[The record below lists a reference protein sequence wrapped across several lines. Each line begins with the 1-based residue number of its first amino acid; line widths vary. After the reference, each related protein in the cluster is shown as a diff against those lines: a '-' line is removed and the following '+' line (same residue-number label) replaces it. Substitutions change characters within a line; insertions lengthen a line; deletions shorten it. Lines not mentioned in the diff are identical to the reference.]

1 MSTFHGL
8 EMAKR
13 ALSAQQGGLYTTGH
27 NISNVNTEGYSRQR
41 VNFETGSPFPVPS
54 RVQPKIAGQIGT
66 GVNIGVVDRIRNKFL
81 DMQFRTENSR
91 LGYWETRQEALSR
104 MEELMNEPSDTGLS
118 KTMDKFWQALQDL
131 ADHPENDGARS
142 VVAERGLAMAETFNH
157 LSKSLESIQS
167 DLKEQIDQSETD
179 VNSLLEKINELNR
192 QIGKIEPHGMLAN
205 DLYDERDRLID
216 QLSEFVNVKVHR
228 TESSSSALANADGLV
243 SIELVDAS
251 GKSIGTDGTYL
262 IDMSNGIDDAVQEIS
277 ISPGKNEDGP
287 ITGFTIGGENVD
299 IDTFLSAPGSIGAL
313 VEAYGY
319 SEDGDPDGA
328 VIGDYPEMLAELN
341 KMAQQFANAFN
352 DQHISGVDA
361 NGNEGTAFFEAKDG
375 GDITAGNI
383 TVREDI
389 LKNSDLIAASD
400 SDKGSKNGENALNL
414 AALFDEN
421 VIDDT
426 TSIRKYY
433 TAIIGDI
440 GVEGEKAD
448 RMVKNTQTL
457 QNQINNSRMSTSAVS
472 LDEEITNLIKF
483 QHAYNA
489 AARNMTAIDE
499 LIDRVINQMGLV
511 GR

>member
-1 MSTFHGL
+1 
-8 EMAKR
+8 
-13 ALSAQQGGLYTTGH
+13 
-27 NISNVNTEGYSRQR
+27 
-41 VNFETGSPFPVPS
+41 
-54 RVQPKIAGQIGT
+54 
-66 GVNIGVVDRIRNKFL
+66 
-81 DMQFRTENSR
+81 
-91 LGYWETRQEALSR
+91 
-104 MEELMNEPSDTGLS
+104 
-118 KTMDKFWQALQDL
+118 
-131 ADHPENDGARS
+131 
-142 VVAERGLAMAETFNH
+142 
-157 LSKSLESIQS
+157 
-167 DLKEQIDQSETD
+167 
-179 VNSLLEKINELNR
+179 
-192 QIGKIEPHGMLAN
+192 
-205 DLYDERDRLID
+205 
-216 QLSEFVNVKVHR
+216 
-228 TESSSSALANADGLV
+228 
-243 SIELVDAS
+243 
-251 GKSIGTDGTYL
+251 
-262 IDMSNGIDDAVQEIS
+262 
-277 ISPGKNEDGP
+277 
-287 ITGFTIGGENVD
+287 
-299 IDTFLSAPGSIGAL
+299 
-313 VEAYGY
+313 
-319 SEDGDPDGA
+319 
-328 VIGDYPEMLAELN
+328 
-341 KMAQQFANAFN
+341 MAQQFANAFN

-375 GDITAGNI
+375 EDMPITAGNI